1 MLCECGCGNP
11 TRLAQKTV
19 ARLGHVKGQPIR
31 FIHGHQCRAPHVR
44 AARRYTRG
52 PESTAWR
59 GGRSASH
66 KAGYVRV
73 YQGQGERVLEH
84 RAIVETMLGR
94 PLTTDEVVHHK
105 NGDKTDNRPE
115 NLEVMSNAEHTRQHA
130 TEMWTT
136 RRRKVTS

>member
-1 MLCECGCGNP
+1 
-11 TRLAQKTV
+11 
-19 ARLGHVKGQPIR
+19 
-31 FIHGHQCRAPHVR
+31 
-44 AARRYTRG
+44 
-52 PESTAWR
+52 
-59 GGRSASH
+59 
-66 KAGYVRV
+66 
-73 YQGQGERVLEH
+73 
-84 RAIVETMLGR
+84 MLGR